1 MGRCRQFVKM
11 GHGGKS
17 ALARKSEDE
26 DSLLRFGGG
35 QLVEKGKGKAAAPK
49 AQPRAAALAFG
60 DGGRQAAARDPG
72 SGKAKGKGPSGPTGD
87 KCSRCKG
94 VHTECVECPNSAAPR
109 ESGFDVGKAARELV
123 PCWYLQPGNSF
134 RCQGVGHL
142 LRHHTEC
149 LS

>member
-11 GHGGKS
+11 GRGGKS

-94 VHTECVECPNSAAPR
+94 VHTECVECPNSLGRVASTLEKQR
-109 ESGFDVGKAARELV
+109 ES
-123 PCWYLQPGNSF
+123 
-134 RCQGVGHL
+134 
-142 LRHHTEC
+142 
-149 LS
+149 